1 MIKTPTSIKI
11 SAHPWLI
18 RLLAL
23 TAVVAV
29 VWLAANLA
37 RPALA
42 DESVLDQV
50 KARGTLRAAG
60 VVFPPLMIRRPNGEY
75 YGADVELL
83 GEFAQKLGVKLEFVN
98 AGWDTIVAGIT
109 TDKWD
114 LAPAL
119 CVTDKRKEVI
129 DYSSTYILL
138 GGVLT
143 VLKDNKKINS
153 MDDANKPDVV
163 FADVSG
169 GWGEQIAKKAFP
181 NATHKVFG
189 NATDDQIAEEVVSG
203 RVDAAIFDT
212 PITVTRLVD
221 KLGDKFKFYPSR
233 DKPIDVVPCPI
244 AWGLKK
250 GDTKWQAAVSKFIDD
265 QKASGE
271 LQKLV
276 DKYMTSKFITVH

>member
-1 MIKTPTSIKI
+1 
-11 SAHPWLI
+11 
-18 RLLAL
+18 
-23 TAVVAV
+23 
-29 VWLAANLA
+29 LAALGLA
-37 RPALA
+37 AMAAAGWAMPGRPAVAA
-42 DESVLDQV
+42 DSVLDQV
-50 KARGTLRAAG
+50 KSRGVLRAAG
-60 VVFPPLMIRRPNGEY
+60 VVFPPLIIRRPSGEY
-75 YGADVELL
+75 YGADVDLL
-83 GEFAQKLGVKLEFVN
+83 NQLAGQLGVKLQFVD

-109 TDKWD
+109 TGKWD
-114 LAPAL
+114 IGPAL

-143 VLKDNKKINS
+143 VLKDNNKINS
-153 MDDANKPDVV
+153 LEDANKPEVT

-181 NATHKVFG
+181 NAQHKVFG
-189 NATDDQIAEEVVSG
+189 SATDDQIAEEVLSG

-212 PITVTRLVD
+212 PITITRLTE
-221 KLGDKFKFYPSR
+221 KLGDKFKFYPSK

-250 GDTKWQAAVSKFIDD
+250 GDTKWNEAVSGFIDGE
-265 QKASGE
+265 KKSGE

-276 DKYMTSKFITVH
+276 DKYMTSKFINVQ